1 MSVSSSTRLETVVTM
16 VNPASCADT
25 TAATSAYIDVRGF
38 KGDLVFTQHSG
49 AITGT
54 LAGKLQGADDV
65 GGTNSAD
72 IAGATF
78 TAVSAANKL
87 YSITVPATYRPFIRY
102 VGTVGTGPV
111 VLGVHVRGFP
121 ASAG

>member
-1 MSVSSSTRLETVVTM
+1 MSVSYSSRGDAVVTM

-25 TAATSAYIDVRGF
+25 TAATSAYIDVRGY
-38 KGDLVFTQHSG
+38 KGDIIFTQHSG

-54 LAGKLQGADDV
+54 LNGKLQGADDA

-72 IAGATF
+72 ITGATF

-111 VLGVHVRGFP
+111 VLGVHLRGFP
-121 ASAG
+121 AAGS